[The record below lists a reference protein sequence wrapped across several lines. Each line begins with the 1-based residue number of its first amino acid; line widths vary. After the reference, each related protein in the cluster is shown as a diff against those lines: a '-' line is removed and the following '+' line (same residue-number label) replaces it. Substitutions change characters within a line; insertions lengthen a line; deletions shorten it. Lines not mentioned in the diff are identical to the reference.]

1 MQIRGTGLE
10 SRLLL
15 NVKGNAMSDQDELR
29 ESLIFS
35 DFEKDFGVR
44 EKQAADVDTGKIFGL
59 AAGERM
65 LLSVI
70 LFLTVTVLAAAVLL
84 ATNTIMLP

>member
-1 MQIRGTGLE
+1 
-10 SRLLL
+10 
-15 NVKGNAMSDQDELR
+15 MSDQDELR

-35 DFEKDFGVR
+35 DFEKEFGVR
-44 EKQAADVDTGKIFGL
+44 EKQASDVDTGKIFGL

>member
-1 MQIRGTGLE
+1 MT
-10 SRLLL
+10 
-15 NVKGNAMSDQDELR
+15 DQDELR

-35 DFEKDFGVR
+35 DFEKNFGVR

>member
-1 MQIRGTGLE
+1 LQIRGTGLE

>member
-1 MQIRGTGLE
+1 MT
-10 SRLLL
+10 
-15 NVKGNAMSDQDELR
+15 DQDELR

-35 DFEKDFGVR
+35 DFEKEFGVR
-44 EKQAADVDTGKIFGL
+44 EKQASDVDTGKIFGL